1 MATVT
6 HYDVLGVTRSADD
19 ATIRRAYLE
28 LARVL
33 HPDADGGDADA
44 MVVLN
49 EAWAVLGD
57 PETRARYDAGLVNA
71 SRSFA
76 NRPAT
81 TAFVPYD
88 DSDDEGA
95 DDWLYEPDEGDPR
108 TAPHRRVLLAPVVCL
123 ALAVLVTGVWLVSPI
138 DELVVVAVLLVAGS
152 LVGFLVAPIVAMAK
166 ASQYERR
173 PLVDE
178 DG

>member
-1 MATVT
+1 VT

-28 LARVL
+28 LARLL

-57 PETRARYDAGLVNA
+57 PEARAGYDAEIGIESRAFA
-71 SRSFA
+71 SR
-76 NRPAT
+76 PAS

-88 DSDDEGA
+88 DTDDEGA
-95 DDWLYEPDEGDPR
+95 DDWRYEPDEGDPR
-108 TAPHRRVLLAPVVCL
+108 TAPHRRVLFAPVVCL
-123 ALAVLVTGVWLVSPI
+123 ALAALVTGIWLVSPI
-138 DELVVVAVLLVAGS
+138 EELVVVAVLLVAGA

-166 ASQYERR
+166 ASRYEQHR
-173 PLVDE
+173 
-178 DG
+178 